1 MNKLFK
7 DERIRKIEKIDNL
20 TIIATENNTYCVKK
34 NKNKNIIELF
44 NYLKAKDFNNYLNIK
59 LIDDY
64 EISNYIKQVNGNDN
78 EKLTELAYIL
88 AMLHA
93 KTTYYSIFSID
104 EIKGKYEKLTDQ
116 IIDTKAYYEKLF
128 DDNVILNYP
137 HPSMFLLIRNIS
149 LILISLDK
157 SKNYLDKWYE
167 LIKNKNSIR
176 KVINHNY
183 LKVSNLLTGDNS
195 YLINWYKSIK
205 DSPIYDIE
213 SLFKENFKIIDM
225 VDIFDIY
232 RSKYQLL
239 EEEIYLLATRLL
251 LIDKLN
257 PIKSDYIN
265 TIEVRKKIDYLS
277 KVNSFLKHYMKD

>member
-20 TIIATENNTYCVKK
+20 TIIATENNIYCVKK

-157 SKNYLDKWYE
+157 SKYYLDKWYE

-265 TIEVRKKIDYLS
+265 TVEVRKKIDYLS

>member
-1 MNKLFK
+1 
-7 DERIRKIEKIDNL
+7 
-20 TIIATENNTYCVKK
+20 
-34 NKNKNIIELF
+34 
-44 NYLKAKDFNNYLNIK
+44 
-59 LIDDY
+59 
-64 EISNYIKQVNGNDN
+64 
-78 EKLTELAYIL
+78 
-88 AMLHA
+88 
-93 KTTYYSIFSID
+93 
-104 EIKGKYEKLTDQ
+104 
-116 IIDTKAYYEKLF
+116 
-128 DDNVILNYP
+128 
-137 HPSMFLLIRNIS
+137 MFLLIRNIS

-157 SKNYLDKWYE
+157 SKYYLDKWYE

-277 KVNSFLKHYMKD
+277 KANSFLKHYMKD

>member
-20 TIIATENNTYCVKK
+20 TIIATENNIYCVKK

-64 EISNYIKQVNGNDN
+64 EISNYIKQVNVNDN

-157 SKNYLDKWYE
+157 SKYYLDKWYE

>member
-20 TIIATENNTYCVKK
+20 TIIATENNIYCVKK

-157 SKNYLDKWYE
+157 SKYYLDKWYE

-277 KVNSFLKHYMKD
+277 KANSFLKHYMKD

>member
-7 DERIRKIEKIDNL
+7 DERIRKIKKIDNL

-137 HPSMFLLIRNIS
+137 PPSMFLLIRNIS

-157 SKNYLDKWYE
+157 SKYYLDKWYE

-205 DSPIYDIE
+205 DTPIYDIE

>member
-20 TIIATENNTYCVKK
+20 TIIATENNIYCVKK

-157 SKNYLDKWYE
+157 SKYYLDKWYE

-257 PIKSDYIN
+257 LIKNDYIN
-265 TIEVRKKIDYLS
+265 TVEVRKKIDYLS

>member
-20 TIIATENNTYCVKK
+20 TIIATENNIYCVKK

-157 SKNYLDKWYE
+157 SKYYLDKWYE

-225 VDIFDIY
+225 VDIFAIY

>member
-20 TIIATENNTYCVKK
+20 TIIATENNIYCVKK

-157 SKNYLDKWYE
+157 SKYYLDKWYE

-213 SLFKENFKIIDM
+213 SLFKENFKIVDM

-257 PIKSDYIN
+257 LIKNDYIN
-265 TIEVRKKIDYLS
+265 TVEVRKKIDYLS

>member
-20 TIIATENNTYCVKK
+20 TIIATENNIYCVKK

-157 SKNYLDKWYE
+157 SKYYLDKWYE

>member
-20 TIIATENNTYCVKK
+20 TIIATENNIYCVKK

-157 SKNYLDKWYE
+157 SKYYLDKWYE

-265 TIEVRKKIDYLS
+265 TVEVRKKIDYLS
-277 KVNSFLKHYMKD
+277 KVNNFLKHYMKD